1 MSLLFSPALMIR
13 LHELIYSVSTK
24 YFQLKSFFKNLKT
37 KPLSPPIEKK
47 GPATND

>member
-13 LHELIYSVSTK
+13 LHELIYSVNAK
-24 YFQLKSFFKNLKT
+24 YFQLKSFFKNLKI
-37 KPLSPPIEKK
+37 KLLFSPIEK